1 MPSDVVTFNLA
12 DQAPLPPRSMRR
24 RRRELVGGHAP
35 RRVVAVAV
43 ALALVAGIALWATL
57 SGSPTRAKTPPVA
70 PSYAA
75 GTKAVLGAT
84 RTVTAA
90 GTTMS
95 VALAGLHTLPTVA
108 SVSAIVT
115 PYGTAL
121 GRYHAALAAARVSPA
136 ATTWRTAVVSQL
148 DRLSA
153 LIATLASTPSATLG
167 QWINGFYLQTAEL
180 QSAIEELQAA
190 LGHPASS

>member
-24 RRRELVGGHAP
+24 RRRELVGGRTP

-43 ALALVAGIALWATL
+43 ALALALVTGIALWATL

-95 VALAGLHTLPTVA
+95 VALAGLHTL
-108 SVSAIVT
+108 
-115 PYGTAL
+115 
-121 GRYHAALAAARVSPA
+121 
-136 ATTWRTAVVSQL
+136 
-148 DRLSA
+148 
-153 LIATLASTPSATLG
+153 
-167 QWINGFYLQTAEL
+167 
-180 QSAIEELQAA
+180 
-190 LGHPASS
+190 